1 LAEPF
6 CEFSLRWRN
15 QAKVARIPHRR
26 CATHGVLFH
35 QSASPIGP
43 HTGKFMERVP
53 ASGLMQIRT
62 QNWAKTANGYREI
75 LKYIDRHLP
84 DIEARSVK
92 EQSAF
97 PPL

>member
-1 LAEPF
+1 
-6 CEFSLRWRN
+6 
-15 QAKVARIPHRR
+15 
-26 CATHGVLFH
+26 
-35 QSASPIGP
+35 
-43 HTGKFMERVP
+43 MERVP

-75 LKYIDRHLP
+75 LNYIDRHLP